1 MGTKRRTGR
10 VRQYCIWIWLLM
22 KRLWRQ
28 PAYVMLL
35 VLIPV
40 LGWAVGRMES
50 GESGG
55 AAVAICVEESEWSG
69 QILEELREQE
79 ADSSL
84 RFVFHDDAMDVE
96 RSVMRGAA
104 DCGFVIGSD
113 IADRVMGDDWA
124 KCITVYETPSGSI
137 TGMAKERMGS
147 VIFKLYSE
155 QCYEE
160 YMRLAAQGVPG
171 GAGDVSAD
179 ETGTMEGET
188 GAAAAQGRV
197 DEFVDF
203 AQEAYERHLVDG
215 STFGFAYHGYDQNGQ
230 HTSDTDVISDTTVF
244 PVKGVFAVI
253 IFISGMC
260 GMIEYDTDRSEKRFL
275 RMAPNVLTYMVDV
288 WIPTVFVSAAA
299 LLCLWILDGLSVGGG
314 VEETSKLSGMLSV
327 WSASIWMKQIGR
339 LLLYQGI
346 IVIYCSLLGVV
357 LRRQETIAAAIP
369 ILAFCSIVCA
379 SVFIRLGSYV
389 PIFAVL
395 EKLFPVTYYLL

>member
-10 VRQYCIWIWLLM
+10 VRQYCIWIWLLT

-40 LGWAVGRMES
+40 LGWAASRMES

-55 AAVAICVEESEWSG
+55 AVAAVCVEESEWSG

-84 RFVFHDDAMDVE
+84 RFVFHDEAMDVE
-96 RSVMRGAA
+96 RSVMRGTA

-113 IADRVMGDDWA
+113 IADRVMGNDWT

-160 YMRLAAQGVPG
+160 YMRLAAQGIPD
-171 GAGDVSAD
+171 GAGAVSAD

-203 AQEAYERHLVDG
+203 AQEAYDRHLVDG

-275 RMAPNVLTYMVDV
+275 RMAPNVLTYIVDI
-288 WIPTVFVSAAA
+288 WIPTVFVSLAV
-299 LLCLWILDGLSVGGG
+299 LICLWVSDGIRYGGA
-314 VEETSKLSGMLSV
+314 EGMGGLRGLLSV
-327 WSASIWMKQIGR
+327 WSAGMWGRQIWN
-339 LLLYQGI
+339 LFLYQCVVVVYCGI
-346 IVIYCSLLGVV
+346 LGIV
-357 LRRQETIAAAIP
+357 LRRQEAVAAAIP
-369 ILAFCSIVCA
+369 VLALCSIVCA
-379 SVFIRLGSYV
+379 PVFIRLGSYV
-389 PIFAVL
+389 PVFTVL
-395 EKLFPVTYYLL
+395 EKLFPVTYYLML